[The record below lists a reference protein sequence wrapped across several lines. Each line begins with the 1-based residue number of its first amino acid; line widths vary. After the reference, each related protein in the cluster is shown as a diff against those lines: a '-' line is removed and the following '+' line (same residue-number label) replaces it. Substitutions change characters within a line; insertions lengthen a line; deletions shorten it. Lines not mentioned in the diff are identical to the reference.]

1 MGAIAKA
8 QGNYKRLI
16 PNEDSSVGKFANL
29 QAILD
34 ATRESLSANAVSF
47 FQYIQLLDEGSGAA
61 LLHTVLGHDSGQWI
75 SSTARV
81 IIGNTD
87 RQSGNSI
94 ETHKRIHAATLLGIA
109 PSKNDPVMIDDNG
122 EEQFENHIIESLQK
136 SKDSKLPKDVREEV
150 ITNDRYKDLMWELEG
165 FEDIAKGIMEKYD
178 IESLA
183 DLPNSEY
190 HQTLASIKRIKKT
203 HERYV
208 NRK

>member
-1 MGAIAKA
+1 
-8 QGNYKRLI
+8 
-16 PNEDSSVGKFANL
+16 
-29 QAILD
+29 
-34 ATRESLSANAVSF
+34 
-47 FQYIQLLDEGSGAA
+47 
-61 LLHTVLGHDSGQWI
+61 
-75 SSTARV
+75 
-81 IIGNTD
+81 
-87 RQSGNSI
+87 
-94 ETHKRIHAATLLGIA
+94 
-109 PSKNDPVMIDDNG
+109 MIDDNG

-208 NRK
+208 NRKQFYGKFKGVSR